1 MDARIFMANTARHMA
16 QTIQRSAPFV
26 PSDKHNWSAMGA
38 ARTTVDMVQ
47 ECCEA
52 LERVTNFMKTGQPLT
67 RDPQA
72 MAARAELLKKSPP
85 KLEDLFPRLQKAT
98 EEYAQTLEKMPTE
111 KMMEM
116 VPAPMGNVQVPM
128 IQRVSLPVYNLIYHW
143 GQINYIQTMLGDTEM
158 H

>member
-1 MDARIFMANTARHMA
+1 MDARVFMANTARFMA

-26 PSDKHNWSAMGA
+26 PAEKRNWSPMGS

-47 ECCEA
+47 ECCES
-52 LERVTNFMKTGQPLT
+52 LERITNFMKTGQLVRP
-67 RDPQA
+67 DA
-72 MAARAELLKKSPP
+72 KAFEARAEALKKNPP

-98 EEYAQTLEKMPTE
+98 EEYAQTLEKMPNE
-111 KMMEM
+111 KLMEL
-116 VPAPMGNVQVPM
+116 VPAPMGNQQVPL
-128 IQRVSLPVYNLIYHW
+128 IQRVSLPVYNMLYHW

>member
-1 MDARIFMANTARHMA
+1 MDSRSFIANTARFMA
-16 QTIQRSAPFV
+16 QTVQRSAPFV
-26 PSDKHNWSAMGA
+26 PSDKRNWVPMGS
-38 ARTTVDMVQ
+38 ARTTIDMVQ

-52 LERVTNFMKTGQPLT
+52 LERVTNYMKTGQVPT

-85 KLEDLFPRLQKAT
+85 KLEELFPRLQKAT

-111 KMMEM
+111 KLMEM
-116 VPAPMGNVQVPM
+116 VPAPMGNTQVPM
-128 IQRVSLPVYNLIYHW
+128 IQRVSLPVYNLVYHW
-143 GQINYIQTMLGDTEM
+143 GQINYLQTMLGDTEM